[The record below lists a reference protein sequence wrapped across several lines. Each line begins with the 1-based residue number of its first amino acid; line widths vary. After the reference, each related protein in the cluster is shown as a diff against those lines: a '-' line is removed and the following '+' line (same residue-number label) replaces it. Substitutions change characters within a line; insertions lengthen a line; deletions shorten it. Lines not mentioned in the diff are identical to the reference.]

1 MRINSSGNVG
11 IGTNN
16 PGYKL
21 HVQGSLYFD
30 SPWMSSSSIS
40 KTQYTSASY
49 FNCIP
54 TNTVAEYKGYKVQIR
69 FDPSPGNPPYQACA
83 YVDWFPIGTNSTG
96 PQYNEQSLLT
106 TAHAPNGLDH
116 GMIVS
121 GTMGL
126 SVGVAGLRL
135 RTVSHYYTG
144 TFTTRWYQIGSN
156 G

>member
-1 MRINSSGNVG
+1 
-11 IGTNN
+11 
-16 PGYKL
+16 
-21 HVQGSLYFD
+21 
-30 SPWMSSSSIS
+30 MSSSSIS